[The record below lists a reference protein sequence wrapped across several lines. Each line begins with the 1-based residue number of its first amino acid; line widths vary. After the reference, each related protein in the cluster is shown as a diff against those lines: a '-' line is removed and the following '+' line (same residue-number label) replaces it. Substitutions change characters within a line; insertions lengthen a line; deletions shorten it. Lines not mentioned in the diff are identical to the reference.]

1 MTPLPNTSTGGR
13 APLPTELTGG
23 RAPLPTELTGRQAPV
38 RFSGREGFT
47 LLEVIVALAILAAG
61 LLGLLELLS
70 GSLRLSGTA
79 RDTTAASVYASQRLE
94 EALLAPRP
102 VEGVETGLFGERY
115 RWTTETSFLPE
126 EETLPFRPMRIQVT
140 VAWEDGARERA
151 VSLVAT
157 RWDRK
162 SAGTGG

>member
-1 MTPLPNTSTGGR
+1 MR
-13 APLPTELTGG
+13 APS
-23 RAPLPTELTGRQAPV
+23 
-38 RFSGREGFT
+38 SGSKGFT
-47 LLEVIVALAILAAG
+47 LLEVIVALAILGAG

-70 GSLRLSGTA
+70 GSLRLSGGA
-79 RDTTAASVYASQRLE
+79 RDTNAASVYASQRLE

-115 RWTTETSFLPE
+115 RWTTETTFLPE
-126 EETLPFRPMRIQVT
+126 DEGLPFRPTHIQVT
-140 VAWEDGARERA
+140 VAWEDGAQERA